1 MDEPDYK
8 YKITILGDEAVGKT
22 CLIKKYVYDKF
33 DDVYL
38 LTLGTKTT
46 KKSVMLKAKG
56 REHEI
61 EVKLVIWDIMGQ
73 REFSRAFSSFFAGT
87 HAGILVCDMTRK
99 KTLKSLQNW
108 IDDLFAIT
116 GPVPLVFV
124 GNKCDLVE
132 GRTVSEEELKAL
144 ADKYKAPYFL
154 SSAKTGENVER
165 FFYSLSKVLLE
176 RRAKLQGVMDFAELP
191 KKEVENI
198 LRRRKHKILEAQDL
212 EKKLQFDD
220 AKKIYDELEMEDFSK
235 KVEFMAQDKA
245 NQLDFV
251 FDEKLNSMAEKGNAE
266 QCQPNTT
273 VQAEKGAAP
282 PPKDDTGKKDSS
294 EARPGVLT
302 NPQRLQLL
310 EDRFLLGQIDKE
322 TYERLRKKYG

>member
-1 MDEPDYK
+1 MEEPDYK

-46 KKSVMLKAKG
+46 KKSVLLKAKG

-99 KTLKSLQNW
+99 KTLRSLQNW

-116 GPVPLVFV
+116 GPIPLVFV
-124 GNKCDLVE
+124 GNKCDLVDS
-132 GRTVSEEELKAL
+132 RAVSEEELKAM

-165 FFYSLSKVLLE
+165 FFYGISKMLLE
-176 RRAKLQGVMDFAELP
+176 RRAKIQGITDFAELP
-191 KKEVENI
+191 KKEVEGI
-198 LRRRKHKILEAQDL
+198 IKRRKHRIQEAQEL
-212 EKKLQFDD
+212 ERKFRFGE

-235 KVEFMAQDKA
+235 KAEFMAQDH
-245 NQLDFV
+245 NTQLDFV
-251 FDEKLNSMAEKGNAE
+251 FDEKLNAMAEKGKTE
-266 QCQPNTT
+266 QCQPKEEAAQPD
-273 VQAEKGAAP
+273 VGASK
-282 PPKDDTGKKDSS
+282 KDDA
-294 EARPGVLT
+294 EARPGTLT
-302 NPQRLQLL
+302 NAQRLQLL